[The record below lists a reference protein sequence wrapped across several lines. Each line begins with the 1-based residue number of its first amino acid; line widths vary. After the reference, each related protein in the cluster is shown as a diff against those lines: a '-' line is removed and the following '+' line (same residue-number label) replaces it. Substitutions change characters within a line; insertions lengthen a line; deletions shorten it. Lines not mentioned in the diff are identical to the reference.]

1 MKKKMKRNL
10 ILPSEFLDNWK
21 TKNEDG
27 SFCFKYID
35 FVSDEVEEIEVE
47 NVPFIEVLF
56 KDYEG
61 FDVNKIS
68 KQFNQ
73 ISKVAKAIVDKRI
86 KKDNEFVEM
95 TGKEVLFLKYFYFLV
110 TIINGEYKY
119 VIPDSNKKYRVFDAL
134 NFEVE
139 EEYRI
144 IILNVVSYVLFEM
157 YDYIFSKRTFES
169 LYEYVENSPINFD
182 LQEYQKTINIPRDIL
197 INQNYKFLDVY
208 FHNVVNNTFFKFF
221 RINDLDRE
229 TFLLTNKTIANF
241 IDDRTKIN
249 ILSLFIID
257 PRIALGLVNLGP
269 GRGEYR
275 PLFKYFNESIINKEI
290 MPYCLTPEHKI
301 EEDGIYLSGEQ
312 RFKFSTF
319 ELVENQVKLINDC
332 LTYRDLKSD
341 FDQFIKY

>member
-10 ILPSEFLDNWK
+10 ILPSEFLDSWK
-21 TKNEDG
+21 TQNEDG

-35 FVSDEVEEIEVE
+35 FVSDQVEEIEVE
-47 NVPFIEVLF
+47 NVPFLEVLF
-56 KDYEG
+56 KDYEA
-61 FDVNKIS
+61 FDVQKIS
-68 KQFNQ
+68 KQFDQ

-86 KKDNEFVEM
+86 KKNEEFVEM

-119 VIPDSNKKYRVFDAL
+119 AFSDSNKKFRVFDVL
-134 NFEVE
+134 NFEIDE
-139 EEYRI
+139 DYRM

-182 LQEYQKTINIPRDIL
+182 LQEYQKRIIVPNDIL
-197 INQNYKFLDVY
+197 ITQNYKFLDVY
-208 FHNVVNNTFFKFF
+208 FHNIVNNTFFKFF
-221 RINDLDRE
+221 RISDLDRE

-241 IDDRTKIN
+241 IDDRTKMN
-249 ILSLFIID
+249 ILSLFIVD
-257 PRIALGLVNLGP
+257 PRVALGLVNLGP

-275 PLFKYFNESIINKEI
+275 PLFKYFNESVINREI
-290 MPYCLTPEHKI
+290 LPYCLKPEHKI
-301 EEDGIYLSGEQ
+301 EEDGIYLSGDQ

-319 ELVENQVKLINDC
+319 ELIENQVRLINDC

-341 FDQFIKY
+341 FNQFIKY

>member
-10 ILPSEFLDNWK
+10 ILPSEFLDSWK
-21 TKNEDG
+21 TQNEDG

-56 KDYEG
+56 KDYEA
-61 FDVNKIS
+61 FDVQKIS

-73 ISKVAKAIVDKRI
+73 ISKVAKAIVDKRV
-86 KKDNEFVEM
+86 KKNSEIIEM
-95 TGKEVLFLKYFYFLV
+95 TGKEVLFLKYFYFLI

-119 VIPDSNKKYRVFDAL
+119 SFVDTNKKFRVFDAL
-134 NFEVE
+134 NFEIE
-139 EEYRI
+139 EDYRM

-182 LQEYQKTINIPRDIL
+182 LQEYQKRIIVPNDIL
-197 INQNYKFLDVY
+197 ITQNYKFLDVY

-221 RINDLDRE
+221 RVSDLDRE

-241 IDDRTKIN
+241 IDDRTKMN

-275 PLFKYFNESIINKEI
+275 PLFKYFNESVINKEI
-290 MPYCLTPEHKI
+290 LPYCLKPEHKI

-319 ELVENQVKLINDC
+319 ELIENQVKLINDC